1 MRNSKDVMPL
11 WGPYSKKY
19 MGISHVV
26 NPLSKMGARFDFIVH
41 PTLWNSAFPP
51 PNVTFPSG
59 YHLWHCRENYSFYAY
74 RCELMWKDQIYC
86 DVSFS
91 RIDSDSYLVRCEFV
105 NHTDLRQNCLINAY
119 SALEFPHAYYCRV
132 SVPSGTL
139 LIDARDYSCYEYA
152 TPRPW
157 DLENPDGMHK
167 GEFADFRFL
176 NGFGLGD
183 RCPNYHVPSL
193 HLKPFGEEKGDL
205 VSYNVCLDS
214 FQSPVVTLRCFVF
227 SNRF

>member
-91 RIDSDSYLVRCEFV
+91 RIGSDSYLVLREFV
-105 NHTDLRQNCLINAY
+105 NHTDLRQNCLIN
-119 SALEFPHAYYCRV
+119 C
-132 SVPSGTL
+132 L
-139 LIDARDYSCYEYA
+139 LGPGISPRLLLPRIRPFRDIA
-152 TPRPW
+152 
-157 DLENPDGMHK
+157 
-167 GEFADFRFL
+167 
-176 NGFGLGD
+176 D
-183 RCPNYHVPSL
+183 RCQRLLLLRIRDTPSL
-193 HLKPFGEEKGDL
+193 GSGKSGWHA
-205 VSYNVCLDS
+205 
-214 FQSPVVTLRCFVF
+214 
-227 SNRF
+227 

>member
-59 YHLWHCRENYSFYAY
+59 YHLWHCRENYSVLCLPLRA
-74 RCELMWKDQIYC
+74 
-86 DVSFS
+86 DVE
-91 RIDSDSYLVRCEFV
+91 RSDL
-105 NHTDLRQNCLINAY
+105 
-119 SALEFPHAYYCRV
+119 
-132 SVPSGTL
+132 
-139 LIDARDYSCYEYA
+139 
-152 TPRPW
+152 
-157 DLENPDGMHK
+157 
-167 GEFADFRFL
+167 
-176 NGFGLGD
+176 
-183 RCPNYHVPSL
+183 
-193 HLKPFGEEKGDL
+193 
-205 VSYNVCLDS
+205 
-214 FQSPVVTLRCFVF
+214 LRCFVF